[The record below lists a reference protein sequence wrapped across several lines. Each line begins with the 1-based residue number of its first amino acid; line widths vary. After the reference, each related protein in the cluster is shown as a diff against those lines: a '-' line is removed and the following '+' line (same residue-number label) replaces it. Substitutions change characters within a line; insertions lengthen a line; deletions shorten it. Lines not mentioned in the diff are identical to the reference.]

1 MIAKEIKMG
10 ENLIEVTDNSFE
22 NDVMKADKPV
32 LVDFWAPWCGPC
44 KAIGPVVEQLAESF
58 GDQVKFTKCNV
69 DDNPATPG
77 KYGIQ
82 SIPTL
87 IIFKDG
93 EIADQVTGMTGKG
106 QLEKMINGVLAGGA
120 ASQPFVVT

>member
-1 MIAKEIKMG
+1 MG
-10 ENLIEVTDNSFE
+10 ENLTEVTDNSFE
-22 NDVMKADKPV
+22 NDVMKSDKPV

-44 KAIGPVVEQLAESF
+44 KAIGPVVGQLAESF

-69 DDNPATPG
+69 DDNPTIPG

-93 EIADQVTGMTGKG
+93 EIADQVTGMTGRG
-106 QLEKMINGVLAGGA
+106 QLEKMINGVLAGGE
-120 ASQPFVVT
+120 ASQPFVVK

>member
-1 MIAKEIKMG
+1 MG

-22 NDVMKADKPV
+22 NDVMKSDKPV

-93 EIADQVTGMTGKG
+93 EIADQVTGMTGRG
-106 QLEKMINGVLAGGA
+106 QLEKMINGALSGGA
-120 ASQPFVVT
+120 ASQPFVVK